1 MASVTKGT
9 EILDAAIERKP
20 KLTSPYVHSDAVR
33 ELWKNGMPSGD
44 STGWASLDKYYTVL
58 PGQMTIVTGWPGS
71 GKSEFIDALLLN
83 LSRRNWKIAVFS
95 FENQPV
101 AFHITKMLEKIS
113 GKPFGAGPNERIS
126 EAELCE
132 LTEELH
138 QSFAFTEATS
148 GSFSLKDILDA
159 AREFLI
165 KFPDSKRGV
174 VIDPWNEM
182 EHWRPNGQS
191 ETEYISQALSSV
203 RNWARINQVH
213 VWIVAHP
220 QKVRREEGKLPVPRP
235 DMISGSQH
243 WWNKADCALT
253 VWRDAEFPDSQEVD
267 IHIQKVRFK
276 HIGRPGMITLRYDRV
291 TGRYHEN
298 TFTYRGE

>member
-1 MASVTKGT
+1 MANATRGAAM
-9 EILDAAIERKP
+9 LDAAIERKP
-20 KLTSPYVHSDAVR
+20 RLTSPYAHADAVYEMYR
-33 ELWKNGMPSGD
+33 NGMPSGD
-44 STGWASLDKYYTVL
+44 KTGWASLDKYYTVL

-83 LSRRNWKIAVFS
+83 LSRNNWKIAVFS

-101 AFHITKMLEKIS
+101 HFHVTKMLEKIS
-113 GKPFGAGPNERIS
+113 GKPFGRGPTERIT
-126 EAELCE
+126 ETEIAE

-138 QSFAFTEATS
+138 QSFAFTETTS
-148 GSFSLKDILDA
+148 GSFSLKDVLDA
-159 AREFLI
+159 AQEFLI
-165 KFPDSKRGV
+165 KFPDAKRGV
-174 VIDPWNEM
+174 VIDPWNEL
-182 EHWRPNGQS
+182 EHWRSSNQS
-191 ETEYISQALSSV
+191 ETEYISQALSTV

-253 VWRDAEFPDSQEVD
+253 VWRDSEYPDSQDVD
-267 IHIQKVRFK
+267 IHIQKIRFK
-276 HIGRPGMITLRYDRV
+276 HIGRPGMVTLKYDRI
-291 TGRYHEN
+291 TGRYHDVP
-298 TFTYRGE
+298 RGFAS

>member
-1 MASVTKGT
+1 MANIERGA

-20 KLTSPYVHSDAVR
+20 KLTSPYAHSDAVR
-33 ELWKNGMPSGD
+33 DLWLNGMPSGD
-44 STGWASLDKYYTVL
+44 STGWAVLDEYYTVL
-58 PGQMTIVTGWPGS
+58 PGQFTVVTGWPGS

-83 LSRRNWKIAVFS
+83 LSRQNWKFAVFS

-101 AFHITKMLEKIS
+101 AFHVTKMLEKIA
-113 GKPFGAGPNERIS
+113 GKPFGKGRNERIS
-126 EAELCE
+126 EDELCE
-132 LTEELH
+132 LTEQLH

-148 GSFSLKDILDA
+148 GAFSLKDVLDA

-174 VIDPWNEM
+174 VIDPWNEL
-182 EHWRPNGQS
+182 EHWRGSNLS
-191 ETEYISQALSSV
+191 ETEYISQALSTV
-203 RNWARINQVH
+203 RNWARINKVH

-220 QKVRREEGKLPVPRP
+220 QKMRREEGKLPVPRP

-253 VWRDAEFPDSQEVD
+253 VCRDAEFPDSQEVD

-276 HIGRPGMITLRYDRV
+276 HIGRPGMVTLRYDRI
-291 TGRYHEN
+291 TGRYHEM
-298 TFTYRGE
+298 TYQAGGF

>member
-1 MASVTKGT
+1 MANANRGLQM
-9 EILDAAIERKP
+9 LDAAIERKP
-20 KLTSPYVHSDAVR
+20 KLTSPYVHSDAVLD
-33 ELWKNGMPSGD
+33 LWRNGMPSGD
-44 STGWASLDKYYTVL
+44 KTGWASLDKYYTVL

-83 LSRRNWKIAVFS
+83 LSRQNWKIAVFS

-101 AFHITKMLEKIS
+101 HFHVTKMLEKIA
-113 GKPFGAGPNERIS
+113 GKPFGRGPTERIT
-126 EAELCE
+126 EKEICE

-138 QSFAFTEATS
+138 QSFAFTETTS
-148 GSFSLKDILDA
+148 GSFSLKDVLDA
-159 AREFLI
+159 AQEFLI
-165 KFPDSKRGV
+165 KFPDAKRGV
-174 VIDPWNEM
+174 VIDPWNEL
-182 EHWRPNGQS
+182 EHWRAGNQS
-191 ETEYISQALSSV
+191 ETEYISQALSTV

-253 VWRDAEFPDSQEVD
+253 VWRDSEFPDSNDVD

-276 HIGRPGMITLRYDRV
+276 HIGRPGMVTLKYDRV
-291 TGRYHEN
+291 TGRYHES
-298 TFTYRGE
+298 TW

>member
-1 MASVTKGT
+1 MANASKGAAM
-9 EILDAAIERKP
+9 LDAAIERKP
-20 KLTSPYVHSDAVR
+20 HLTSPYAHVDAVYEMYR
-33 ELWKNGMPSGD
+33 NGMPSGD
-44 STGWASLDKYYTVL
+44 KTGWASLDKYYTVL

-83 LSRRNWKIAVFS
+83 LSRNNWKIAVFS

-101 AFHITKMLEKIS
+101 HFHVTKMLEKIA
-113 GKPFGAGPNERIS
+113 GKPFGAGPTERIT
-126 EAELCE
+126 EAEIGE

-138 QSFAFTEATS
+138 QSFAFTETTS
-148 GSFSLKDILDA
+148 GSFSLKDVLDA
-159 AREFLI
+159 AQEFLI
-165 KFPDSKRGV
+165 KFPDAKRGV
-174 VIDPWNEM
+174 VIDPWNEL
-182 EHWRPNGQS
+182 EHWRSSSQS
-191 ETEYISQALSSV
+191 ETEYISQALSTV

-253 VWRDAEFPDSQEVD
+253 VWRDSEFPDSQDVD
-267 IHIQKVRFK
+267 IHIQKIRFK
-276 HIGRPGMITLRYDRV
+276 HIGRPGMVTLKYDRI
-291 TGRYHEN
+291 TGRYHDSPRG
-298 TFTYRGE
+298 FTHE